1 MAGLKPGPP
10 KEKRFCTRYDE
21 FEDKYQGD
29 IFKML
34 CFAGFLPQAER
45 RIA

>member
-21 FEDKYQGD
+21 FEEKYQGD

-34 CFAGFLPQAER
+34 FFVGFLLQVAR